1 MSKELD
7 AVALS
12 VRSLSMDAIQQAN
25 SGHPGLPLG
34 AAELAAVLY
43 GKIMKHNPAN
53 PEWVDRDRFVLS
65 AGHGSMLLYSI
76 LHLAG
81 YSVSLDDIKN
91 FRQIGSACPGHPE
104 YGYTAGVEMTTG
116 PLGQGVSSAVG
127 MAIAES
133 MLAAQFNTAD
143 FSPVDHYTY
152 SLVGEGC
159 LMEGVSSETAS
170 LAGTLKL
177 GKLIVFY
184 DENRICIDGS
194 TDMTMQEDI
203 AARYAAYGWQ
213 VLSGDMYDC
222 DGIEGLVAKAKA
234 DDRPTLIMLKSV
246 IGKGAPTVAGTAA
259 AHGAPIGNDG
269 IVEAKKTLGLDP
281 EKKFHIEPLALDWFA
296 SRRKELAAAEA
307 TWNEK
312 FAAWS
317 AKNADKRALWDAAFV
332 DGGID
337 ISRLDAA
344 ELPAYKIGDSKAT
357 RAASGEALNAFA
369 KICPNLVGGSADL
382 KGPNAVGIK
391 GADVYGPESRGGR
404 YLHYGVREF
413 GMAAITNGIQIHGGF
428 RAFCATFLIFSDYL
442 RPALRLS
449 ALMHLPVVYVLT
461 HDSIFLGEDGPT
473 HQPVETI
480 EALRVIPNVQVFR
493 PADPEETNLA
503 WKLALKRTDGPV
515 CLALSRQNAAVFTK
529 DDPDWKHTIEC
540 GAYVVRK
547 GAEKPDVTI
556 LATGTDVGIALEA
569 AEKVPGKKI
578 RVVSVLSRELF
589 ASQDA
594 VIRNTVTGNV
604 DGSVRIVTCEAGVGT
619 GWEGW
624 TASREDCFSINRFGE
639 SGPGDKVAEHLGFT
653 AEALAKLLQK

>member
-34 AAELAAVLY
+34 TAELAAVLY
-43 GKIMKHNPAN
+43 GKIMKHNPSN
-53 PEWVDRDRFVLS
+53 PKWADRDRFVLS
-65 AGHGSMLLYSI
+65 AGHGSMMLYSI

-81 YSVSLDDIKN
+81 YSVSLDDIRN

-104 YGYTAGVEMTTG
+104 YGYTDGVEMTSG

-152 SLVGEGC
+152 ALVGEGC

-170 LAGTLKL
+170 FAGTLKL

-194 TDMTMQEDI
+194 TDITMKEDI

-222 DGIEGLVAKAKA
+222 EGIETLVAKAKN
-234 DDRPTLIMLKSV
+234 DDRPSLIMLKSV

-259 AHGAPIGNDG
+259 AHGAPIGDEG

-281 EKKFHIEPLALDWFA
+281 AKKFYVDPLALDWFA
-296 SRRKELAAAEA
+296 GRRKEFAAAEA
-307 TWNEK
+307 AWNDG

-317 AKNADKRALWDAAFV
+317 AKNADKRALWDAAFAE
-332 DGGID
+332 GGID
-337 ISRLDAA
+337 ISRLDTA
-344 ELPAYKIGDSKAT
+344 ELPVYKTGDAKAT

-369 KICPNLVGGSADL
+369 KVFPNLVGGSADL

-391 GADVYGPESRGGR
+391 GADVYGPESRAGR
-404 YLHYGVREF
+404 YIHYGVREF
-413 GMAAITNGIQIHGGF
+413 GMAAITNGIQLHGGF
-428 RAFCATFLIFSDYL
+428 RAFCATFLVFSDYL

-480 EALRVIPNVQVFR
+480 EALRLIPNVQVFR

-503 WKLALKRTDGPV
+503 WKMALKRTDGPV
-515 CLALSRQNAAVFTK
+515 CLALSRQNAAVFAK

-547 GAEKPDVTI
+547 GGEKPDVTV

-569 AEKVPGKKI
+569 AEKVSGRNV

-594 VIRNTVTGNV
+594 VIRNAVTGNK
-604 DGSVRIVTCEAGVGT
+604 DGSVRIVTCEAGVST

-624 TASREDCFSINRFGE
+624 TSSREDCFSINRFGE
-639 SGPGDKVAEHLGFT
+639 SGPANKVAEHLGFT
-653 AEALAKLLQK
+653 AEALAKLLAK